1 MVPKGISAHTWVHRP
16 PSVQSASGVH
26 RALLCIHPGC
36 AVVPGIRT
44 ILSDQPVPK
53 RQPGHHRRTE
63 PSKHRVVCLLSA
75 NPLAL
80 GELDRLVRRVRGV
93 RVKRALLDL
102 ESFLST
108 RDVRV
113 PPASAYVLDSWST
126 ISVSEAL
133 VSAIYAR
140 RPNTRLILLTN
151 RISEAASFSF
161 LQLGVKGFVTQKHLL
176 DELPRAV
183 ESVVS
188 GGLWIPRTVLSKF
201 LAYTLASAR
210 APERVRA
217 SSSPRISQ
225 RERQVLD
232 CVMKSQSN
240 KEISAELHISESTVK
255 FHLARLFEKFGVRRR
270 SDLILQTV
278 QQTAAVVH

>member
-1 MVPKGISAHTWVHRP
+1 
-16 PSVQSASGVH
+16 
-26 RALLCIHPGC
+26 
-36 AVVPGIRT
+36 
-44 ILSDQPVPK
+44 
-53 RQPGHHRRTE
+53 
-63 PSKHRVVCLLSA
+63 VVCLLSA

-80 GELDRLVRRVRGV
+80 AELDRLVRRVRGIRV
-93 RVKRALLDL
+93 RRTLLDL
-102 ESFLST
+102 EAFLGS
-108 RDVRV
+108 REVRV

-126 ISVSEAL
+126 VGTTEAL
-133 VSAIYAR
+133 VSAIYSR
-140 RPNTRLILLTN
+140 RPNTRLILLN
-151 RISEAASFSF
+151 SRISDAGSFGF
-161 LQLGVKGFVTQKHLL
+161 LQLGVKGFVTQKHL

-183 ESVVS
+183 VSVVS
-188 GGLWIPRTVLSKF
+188 GGLWMPRTVLSKF

-210 APERVRA
+210 APERPRG
-217 SSSPRISQ
+217 SSKPRISQ

>member
-1 MVPKGISAHTWVHRP
+1 M
-16 PSVQSASGVH
+16 
-26 RALLCIHPGC
+26 
-36 AVVPGIRT
+36 
-44 ILSDQPVPK
+44 PK
-53 RQPGHHRRTE
+53 RQHSHHRSTE
-63 PSKHRVVCLLSA
+63 PLKHRVVCLLSA

-126 ISVSEAL
+126 ISASEAV

-151 RISEAASFSF
+151 RISEVASFAF
-161 LQLGVKGFVTQKHLL
+161 LQLGVKGFVTQKHLSE
-176 DELPRAV
+176 ELPRAV
-183 ESVVS
+183 VSVVS

>member
-1 MVPKGISAHTWVHRP
+1 M
-16 PSVQSASGVH
+16 
-26 RALLCIHPGC
+26 
-36 AVVPGIRT
+36 
-44 ILSDQPVPK
+44 
-53 RQPGHHRRTE
+53 
-63 PSKHRVVCLLSA
+63 VCLLSA

-80 GELDRLVRRVRGV
+80 AELDRLVRRVRGIRV
-93 RVKRALLDL
+93 RRTLLDL
-102 ESFLST
+102 EAFLSS
-108 RDVRV
+108 REVRV

-126 ISVSEAL
+126 VGTTEAL
-133 VSAIYAR
+133 VSAIYSR
-140 RPNTRLILLTN
+140 RPNTRLILLN
-151 RISEAASFSF
+151 SRISDAGSFGF
-161 LQLGVKGFVTQKHLL
+161 LQLGVKGFVTQKHL

-183 ESVVS
+183 VSVVS
-188 GGLWIPRTVLSKF
+188 GGLWMPRTVLSKF

-210 APERVRA
+210 APERPRG
-217 SSSPRISQ
+217 SSKPRISQ

>member
-1 MVPKGISAHTWVHRP
+1 
-16 PSVQSASGVH
+16 
-26 RALLCIHPGC
+26 
-36 AVVPGIRT
+36 
-44 ILSDQPVPK
+44 
-53 RQPGHHRRTE
+53 
-63 PSKHRVVCLLSA
+63 VVCLLSA

-80 GELDRLVRRVRGV
+80 AELDRLVRRVRGIRV
-93 RVKRALLDL
+93 RRTLLDL
-102 ESFLST
+102 EAFLSS
-108 RDVRV
+108 REVRV

-126 ISVSEAL
+126 VGTTEAL
-133 VSAIYAR
+133 VSAIYSR
-140 RPNTRLILLTN
+140 RPNTRLILLN
-151 RISEAASFSF
+151 SRISDAGSFGF
-161 LQLGVKGFVTQKHLL
+161 LQLGVKGFVTQKHL

-183 ESVVS
+183 VSVVS
-188 GGLWIPRTVLSKF
+188 GGLWMPRTVLSKF
-201 LAYTLASAR
+201 LAYTVASAR
-210 APERVRA
+210 APERPRG
-217 SSSPRISQ
+217 SSKPRISQ